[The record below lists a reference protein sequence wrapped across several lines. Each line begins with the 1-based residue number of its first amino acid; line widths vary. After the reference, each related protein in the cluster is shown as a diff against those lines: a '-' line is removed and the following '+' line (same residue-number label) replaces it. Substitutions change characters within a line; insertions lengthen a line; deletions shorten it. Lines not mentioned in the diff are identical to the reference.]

1 MQRSTLF
8 GSLGYNRRLISS
20 RTSFILQRCDSSN
33 PLAGG
38 CMPSGKRA
46 ERRSLARLV
55 PRCNAATF
63 AASDSFQPNSSEPID
78 SIRAVSSGMLD
89 FFIGRDESCCSS
101 TITFG
106 RGLLLKNE
114 LQSIATACRYTE
126 MDCYSPWITFLP
138 YDFRLCDA
146 FVCLHARNFPF
157 CDDL

>member
-20 RTSFILQRCDSSN
+20 RTSFILQRCDSSS

-63 AASDSFQPNSSEPID
+63 AASDSFQPNASEPID

-89 FFIGRDESCCSS
+89 FFIGRDESC
-101 TITFG
+101 
-106 RGLLLKNE
+106 
-114 LQSIATACRYTE
+114 
-126 MDCYSPWITFLP
+126 
-138 YDFRLCDA
+138 
-146 FVCLHARNFPF
+146 
-157 CDDL
+157 